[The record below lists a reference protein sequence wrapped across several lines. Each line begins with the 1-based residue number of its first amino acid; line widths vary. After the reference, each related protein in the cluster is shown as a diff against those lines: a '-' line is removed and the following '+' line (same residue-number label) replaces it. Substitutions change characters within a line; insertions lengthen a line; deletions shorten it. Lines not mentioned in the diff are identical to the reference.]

1 MSLFSA
7 CRVIPSD
14 PAQAAQEVAFVG
26 RRTSGRQAEGGGRDG
41 GGSAGRRAVSLEI
54 GMMRVQNDAFSVAVY
69 ILTMF
74 FCFPLV
80 ALSRP
85 IQHRPR
91 RG

>member
-41 GGSAGRRAVSLEI
+41 GGSGQAGGGGRWAGGQLQELGGVDWRAGGQLTIAGRSKKWA
-54 GMMRVQNDAFSVAVY
+54 
-69 ILTMF
+69 
-74 FCFPLV
+74 
-80 ALSRP
+80 
-85 IQHRPR
+85 
-91 RG
+91 